1 MRAPHPAGMTR
12 PIALAALIA
21 LALPAQAEAPAPLR
35 QARLSAELFARAVGS
50 GDPVLMLTAARLRK
64 ALDLTGDAPLPLDW
78 QAMLAAARPLATGN
92 APLAAAIED
101 LASETAKGVAS
112 GPVYRLAD
120 LGPGAETRI
129 EDLTFRG
136 GAYAEVYLEA
146 PLGNL
151 DLTVRDAAGNLVC
164 ADTDPGPIAY
174 CGWTP
179 AADGVFLLTI
189 TNRGPAATDYALMT
203 N

>member
-35 QARLSAELFARAVGS
+35 QARLSAELYARAAAS
-50 GDPVLMLTAARLRK
+50 GDPLLMLTAARLRK
-64 ALDLTGDAPLPLDW
+64 ALDLTGEAPLPLDW
-78 QAMLAAARPLATGN
+78 PAMLDSARPLAAGT
-92 APLAAAIED
+92 PLAAAIED
-101 LASETAKGVAS
+101 LAAETAKGVAS

-120 LGPGAETRI
+120 LAPGAETKV

-146 PLGNL
+146 AAGNL
-151 DLTVRDAAGNLVC
+151 DLTVRDAAGKLVC

-179 AADGVFLLTI
+179 AADGLFLLTI